1 MYNFSKKQKIIIGVI
16 LAIVSSILI
25 TYVYARKTP
34 EEQTEKIS
42 TYEEDENAEETEEKP
57 KEIVVHI
64 AGAIKTEGIILLN
77 EGARVNEAIEKAGGV
92 TEQADMDQVNLAEEL
107 EDGEKIYIPKKEE
120 NQETTT
126 LETNPTEQSKT
137 QTNTNT
143 KTSTTKVNINKATQT
158 ELETL
163 PGIGASTASK
173 IIAYREENGKFKAPE
188 NIKEVSGIGEAKYN
202 SIKDLITT

>member
-120 NQETTT
+120 NQEITT
-126 LETNPTEQSKT
+126 LETKQTEQSKT
-137 QTNTNT
+137 QTNSNT
-143 KTSTTKVNINKATQT
+143 KTSTTKININKATQT

-188 NIKEVSGIGEAKYN
+188 NIKEVSGIGEAKFN

>member
-120 NQETTT
+120 NQEITT
-126 LETNPTEQSKT
+126 LETKQTEQSKT
-137 QTNTNT
+137 QTN
-143 KTSTTKVNINKATQT
+143 SNKATQT

-188 NIKEVSGIGEAKYN
+188 NIKEVSGIGEAKFN